1 MEDGMVYFIAQDL
14 ISALGLMLTV
24 WMSLQATESTQ
35 WLLVGLCDAQA
46 GPSGATASAEILVLG
61 SLPNPFRCCC

>member
-46 GPSGATASAEILVLG
+46 CLSGATASAEILVLG